1 LSATITENNKNGKE
15 KFGMA
20 LKLNCKLCGDA
31 HKADTKHF
39 PQSLWER
46 QKQEILPGKF
56 EFIPVLVGHACKKCV
71 DKRGKVAFMKEHK
84 ITVDKS
90 GRKSIVQQIR
100 DKIKELSLSE
110 KKPEAADAK

>member
-1 LSATITENNKNGKE
+1 
-15 KFGMA
+15 MA
-20 LKLNCKLCGDA
+20 LKLNCRLCGDA

-46 QKQEILPGKF
+46 QRQETSPGKF
-56 EFIPVLVGHACKKCV
+56 ELVPVLVGHACKKCV
-71 DKRGKVAFMKEHK
+71 DKRGKVAFMREHG
-84 ITVDKS
+84 ISVDKS

-110 KKPEAADAK
+110 KKPEAVNAK